1 MIPLLRVVLRIAL
14 VIAALRGVAV
24 ILARRGNVGD
34 AESDEF
40 SIAAIF
46 GGVERVSRARSLRN
60 GRILACFGGVE
71 LDLREA
77 TLDPG
82 GADLVL
88 RACLG
93 GVEVLVP
100 EEWRVLVAAESRA
113 GGVDVRVTPEP
124 ELAEDAPSL
133 RVTAFAALGGV
144 QVTTG
149 RADEND
155 VDSATESGAGPVDE

>member
-1 MIPLLRVVLRIAL
+1 MSVLRVVLRIAL
-14 VIAALRGVAV
+14 VMAALRAVGV
-24 ILARRGNVGD
+24 ILARRGNTGD

-46 GGVERVSRARSLRN
+46 DGVERVSRATSLRQ
-60 GRILACFGGVE
+60 GRVLACFGGVE

-82 GADLVL
+82 GAELHL
-88 RACLG
+88 RACMG
-93 GVEVLVP
+93 GIEVVVP
-100 EEWRVLVAAESRA
+100 EEWRVVVVAESKA
-113 GGVDVRVTPEP
+113 GGIDARVTPET

-133 RVTAFAALGGV
+133 RVQAFAALGGV

-149 RADEND
+149 R
-155 VDSATESGAGPVDE
+155 SGEDRGPSGV